1 MSKESE
7 EKSMS
12 LANVKI
18 EEERSAKESHIKLTI
33 LKEGSDGTI
42 FDLLKLPELDVKGI
56 NAK

>member
-1 MSKESE
+1 
-7 EKSMS
+7 MS